1 MEQSAGST
9 AVRARL
15 VPEGEKISMG
25 MAGFFSRGAPGGPQ
39 WWQRADRP
47 GGPVSV
53 RNAR

>member
-25 MAGFFSRGAPGGPQ
+25 MAGFFSRGAPGG
-39 WWQRADRP
+39 RN
-47 GGPVSV
+47 GGSV
-53 RNAR
+53 QTVPAARSPCGTR